1 MRVLEI
7 ADGVKAI
14 DGMLVGSTH
23 SLSTYLIEGER
34 KAVIDPGPTSQAV
47 RVIDILNQR
56 NVKPELSMATHI
68 HLDHAGGSWKLA
80 EEYACQIYCHPRGAS
95 HMVDPSKLK
104 AAAKKL
110 FGERLLNYG
119 EVTGVPASKIRESFD
134 GELLDFGGI
143 VLEVLWTPG
152 HSSHSQSFWEPD
164 SKTVFVG
171 DAVGHTM
178 GDGGPGVPVS
188 PPPHNPLRAVQSI
201 DKIIGLGPETLCIA
215 HNGPHNDAVTHL
227 KRIKERSIHW
237 GELAV
242 RGAKEEMSLE
252 GFSSFVLEED
262 EKLSHHIKDLPSPMT
277 ELGANLL
284 GFWLYGKW
292 KLDQG

>member
-143 VLEVLWTPG
+143 VLEVLWIPG

-178 GDGGPGVPVS
+178 GDGGPVVPVS

-215 HNGPHNDAVTHL
+215 HNGPHHDAVTHL

>member
-1 MRVLEI
+1 MSTTPLFIESSSTMEI
-7 ADGVKAI
+7 VASVWFTAKTDGLAFIFKSSCAI
-14 DGMLVGSTH
+14 KKLSLTSKDGKFPFGFEKIKSNIPL
-23 SLSTYLIEGER
+23 
-34 KAVIDPGPTSQAV
+34 
-47 RVIDILNQR
+47 LNAP
-56 NVKPELSMATHI
+56 N
-68 HLDHAGGSWKLA
+68 
-80 EEYACQIYCHPRGAS
+80 
-95 HMVDPSKLK
+95 DPSKLK